1 MIAFGY
7 EPRYIEEEIG
17 LAELEIR
24 FLDALKLMCR
34 QRQMQATTLL
44 SAVGSLLVKKGQK
57 TFVEEMTSSI
67 EYINRLLGETEDALT
82 ARTREEIEAENQRAA
97 AKAIQDYEH
106 VLKMVN
112 ADKAGRVPI
121 KPPKR

>member
-1 MIAFGY
+1 
-7 EPRYIEEEIG
+7 
-17 LAELEIR
+17 
-24 FLDALKLMCR
+24 
-34 QRQMQATTLL
+34 MQATTLL